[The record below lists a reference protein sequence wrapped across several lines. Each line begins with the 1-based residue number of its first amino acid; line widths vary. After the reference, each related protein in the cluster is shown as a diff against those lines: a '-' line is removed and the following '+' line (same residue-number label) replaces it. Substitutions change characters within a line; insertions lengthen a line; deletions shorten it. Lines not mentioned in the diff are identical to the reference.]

1 MKVGYCLT
9 TADNRPPSSGTH
21 LFSEPHKVRF
31 LILCEHP
38 KVRVEYLL
46 KQQHE
51 ELFLNTSLILSRLIS
66 KDHLRKSEQCI
77 N

>member
-9 TADNRPPSSGTH
+9 TADHCPPSSGTH
-21 LFSEPHKVRF
+21 LFSEPHKVGF